1 MTEVHLIRHAR
12 AQPRREG
19 LPDEER
25 RLTPAGLAQAERL
38 RTALERLGVRYEVI
52 WTSPVLRARQTAE
65 VLAPLA
71 GAVIEEPA
79 LASGW
84 DAELLARLRARGR
97 AVAVVAHE
105 PELSAAAAAL
115 LEGESATFPFK
126 KSGLYAIRWGKRPQ
140 LRYVLTPGL
149 LKRLLGTDDQPPAEG
164 ARE

>member
-1 MTEVHLIRHAR
+1 
-12 AQPRREG
+12 
-19 LPDEER
+19 
-25 RLTPAGLAQAERL
+25 LTPAGLVQAERL
-38 RTALERLGVRYEVI
+38 RAALERLGVRYEVI

-79 LASGW
+79 LAAGW
-84 DAELLARLRARGR
+84 DAELLARLRVRGA

-115 LEGESATFPFK
+115 LGGEPDAYPFK

-140 LRYVLTPGL
+140 LRYALTPGL
-149 LKRLLGTDDQPPAEG
+149 LKRLLGDDRKAAAED
-164 ARE
+164 ALE

>member
-12 AQPRREG
+12 AQPQRKG

-25 RLTPAGLAQAERL
+25 RLTPAGFAHAERL
-38 RTALERLGVRYEVI
+38 RVALERLGVRYEVI

-71 GAVIEEPA
+71 GAVIEESA

-84 DAELLARLRARGR
+84 DAELLVRLRVRGR

-115 LEGESATFPFK
+115 LGGEPDAYPFK
-126 KSGLYAIRWGKRPQ
+126 KSGLFAVRWGKRPQ
-140 LRYVLTPGL
+140 LRYVLIPGL
-149 LKRLLGTDDQPPAEG
+149 LKRLLGADD
-164 ARE
+164 